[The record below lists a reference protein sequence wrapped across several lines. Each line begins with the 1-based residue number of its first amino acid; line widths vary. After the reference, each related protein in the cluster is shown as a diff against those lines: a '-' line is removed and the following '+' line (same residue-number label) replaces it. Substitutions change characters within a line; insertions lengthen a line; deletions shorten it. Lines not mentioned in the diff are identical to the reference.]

1 MGGENIK
8 SESLLDGVHYFVIG
22 TFSLAC
28 FCSRVSLQKKKKRI
42 KVLIFYG
49 TLKIDL

>member
-8 SESLLDGVHYFVIG
+8 SVSLLDGVHYFVIG

-28 FCSRVSLQKKKKRI
+28 FCSRVSLQKKKEKRI
-42 KVLIFYG
+42 KVIIF
-49 TLKIDL
+49 